1 MSYCI
6 AFSIDGATDVTR
18 RYVRDAEV
26 HGAERSRCPEA
37 VLMWITNEIK
47 RMRQENMPKE
57 ERRRLLYEDQ
67 REERELKNYV
77 MQALTTAIS
86 RSLPPGAGGPQANG
100 SGGGSAGGSGG
111 EIKVPEARRT
121 GTQAWREARGEAGQQ
136 PREGGN
142 GSPPD
147 RSPREGY

>member
-1 MSYCI
+1 
-6 AFSIDGATDVTR
+6 
-18 RYVRDAEV
+18 
-26 HGAERSRCPEA
+26 
-37 VLMWITNEIK
+37 MWITNEIK

-77 MQALTTAIS
+77 MQALTTAIT

-100 SGGGSAGGSGG
+100 SGGGSAGSGG
-111 EIKVPEARRT
+111 VIKAPEERRS
-121 GTQAWREARGEAGQQ
+121 GAQIYREARGEAGQR
-136 PREGGN
+136 PREGGS